1 MAKPRIPNMGGMNM
15 NAMIRQAQKLQ
26 TEMENARNELNER
39 EYEFKAGGGAVAA
52 VVNGKY
58 ELVKLDIAQVAV
70 DPDDVDMLK
79 DLIITAV
86 NGAIGA
92 AKEDEKTT
100 MGRYTNGMNVGGL
113 F

>member
-1 MAKPRIPNMGGMNM
+1 MAKPKMPMGGMNM

-26 TEMENARNELNER
+26 AEMENARNELNER
-39 EYEFKAGGGAVAA
+39 EYEFTTGGGAVCA

-58 ELVKLDIAQVAV
+58 ELTKLDIAQDAV
-70 DPDDVDMLK
+70 DPEDVDMLK
-79 DLIITAV
+79 DMLISAV
-86 NGAIGA
+86 NGAISA

-100 MGRYTNGMNVGGL
+100 MGRYTNGMNVGGI